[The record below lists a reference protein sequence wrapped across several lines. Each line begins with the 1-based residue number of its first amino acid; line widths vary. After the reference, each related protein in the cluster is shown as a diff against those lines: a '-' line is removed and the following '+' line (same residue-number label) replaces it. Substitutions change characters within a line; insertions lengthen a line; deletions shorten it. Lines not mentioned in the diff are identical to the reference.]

1 MTALLRLLRS
11 RLRLAW
17 EPLDGVLEL
26 LVPETTDTGE
36 AGGRPVPL
44 ETESTAVLAYSL
56 ADSPIWDQ
64 EYRRFFDP
72 LKFGRGDDAQLYAS
86 VPHRPGRIP
95 VAFVHGTASSFGR
108 WAEMYNRLSADP
120 RLRNRYEFWFFSY
133 NSGAPVSWSAMLLRD
148 ALRRALDILDPGGTD
163 PGLQQMVVIGHSQGG
178 LLTKMTA
185 IDSGSRFWDLY
196 YRKPLAALDLSP
208 ETRELLW
215 RWAFVTPLPF
225 VKRVIFVATPH
236 RGSQLTVGRLAE
248 WVGSFVKAPFALA
261 GVMTDLVTRNQDA
274 FVVSSAYAT
283 PRLPRAWIR

>member
-1 MTALLRLLRS
+1 MGAPFHS
-11 RLRLAW
+11 RR
-17 EPLDGVLEL
+17 
-26 LVPETTDTGE
+26 
-36 AGGRPVPL
+36 
-44 ETESTAVLAYSL
+44 ESTAVLAYSL

-95 VAFVHGTASSFGR
+95 VVFVHGTASSFGR
-108 WAEMYNRLSADP
+108 WAEMYNRLSADL

-148 ALRRALDILDPGGTD
+148 ALRRAVDIVDPGGTD
-163 PGLQQMVVIGHSQGG
+163 PAAADGRDRPQSGG
-178 LLTKMTA
+178 AAHQDDGDRQRLPVLGSVLPEA
-185 IDSGSRFWDLY
+185 PRGARSVSGD
-196 YRKPLAALDLSP
+196 PGAV
-208 ETRELLW
+208 W

-248 WVGSFVKAPFALA
+248 WVEASSRLRSRWP
-261 GVMTDLVTRNQDA
+261 
-274 FVVSSAYAT
+274 VS
-283 PRLPRAWIR
+283 